1 MRGDKRRGR
10 GAAPAVIEA
19 SSRVQGPSLATVA
32 LEGKTYTVTPEES
45 HARFLTIAA
54 AVSQGAERLAH
65 VNAVDRASA
74 ARGDSTTMRSA
85 GAAPP
90 SPVRSMSPRSDLG
103 LSRMLNPPG
112 PPRRSV
118 QRGACQ

>member
-10 GAAPAVIEA
+10 GAAPAAIEA

-54 AVSQGAERLAH
+54 AVSQG
-65 VNAVDRASA
+65 
-74 ARGDSTTMRSA
+74 RS
-85 GAAPP
+85 
-90 SPVRSMSPRSDLG
+90 G
-103 LSRMLNPPG
+103 LRT
-112 PPRRSV
+112 
-118 QRGACQ
+118 